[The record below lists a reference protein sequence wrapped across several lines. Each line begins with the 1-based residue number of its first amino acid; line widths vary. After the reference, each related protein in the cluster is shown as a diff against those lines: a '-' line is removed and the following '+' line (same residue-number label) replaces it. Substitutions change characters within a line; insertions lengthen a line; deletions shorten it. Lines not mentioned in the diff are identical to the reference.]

1 MTTIQRVAGSF
12 RDPSGFVFFR
22 NDEVFRSIDEQCCAV
37 LTELADQGKLE
48 DWVERNVIVGTEF
61 VEPGELLSELR
72 EELPET
78 HQFLRHEPIQLV
90 TYPYEWT
97 VSMLA
102 DAGIHTL
109 DLQIELLQTGHSLKD
124 ASAYNIQFVH
134 GKPTMIDI
142 ASIEKPNR
150 LDVWFA
156 MGQFLQMFVYPLLLV
171 QMRGWDL
178 RSYFLSN
185 LNGRDVE
192 SVAASFGRLE
202 RLRPSLLLDLTLPL
216 WLHRR
221 AEKQEGSQ
229 RDLLEKKVDNPSAQI
244 ANLKRLRRKLQKL
257 ADGYRTGGVWA
268 GYTQICNYDQAAD
281 DHKQTL
287 VRNILCDTSPAEVL
301 DIGCNTGNYS
311 FLAAEC
317 GANVTAVDGDHDAI
331 EVLYRRLRDNPASIN
346 PLVVDLGNPSPAI
359 GYRNE
364 ERPSF
369 LSRSSPDCVL
379 ALALM
384 HHLLVSANMSLEAIR
399 DQMHDLTQRDLILE
413 FVPTDDNM
421 FLRLMN
427 FRVDLFQ
434 HVNLEACRK
443 VFEQSFDLV
452 AEHAIEGST
461 RTLLH
466 YRKKS

>member
-1 MTTIQRVAGSF
+1 MNTIQRVAGSF

-22 NDEVFRSIDEQCCAV
+22 DDEVFRSIDEECCAV
-37 LTELADQGKLE
+37 LMELADQGKLGQ
-48 DWVERNVIVGTEF
+48 WVEDNMIVGTEF
-61 VEPGELLSELR
+61 VQPGDLLSELR
-72 EELPET
+72 QELPDT
-78 HQFLRHEPIQLV
+78 HHFLRHETIPLV

-109 DLQIELLQTGHSLKD
+109 DLQIDLLQNGCSLKD
-124 ASAYNIQFVH
+124 ATAYNIQFVH
-134 GKPTMIDI
+134 GRPTMIDV
-142 ASIEKPNR
+142 ASIEKPSR

-171 QMRGWDL
+171 RTRGWDL
-178 RSYFLSN
+178 QSYFLAN

-192 SVAASFGRLE
+192 SVAASFGWLE
-202 RLRPSLLLDLTLPL
+202 RFRPSLLLDLTLPL

-221 AEKQEGSQ
+221 AENQEGTQ
-229 RDLLEKKVDNPSAQI
+229 RELLEKKVANPGPQI
-244 ANLKRLRRKLQKL
+244 ANLNRLRRKLEKL
-257 ADGYRTGGVWA
+257 AAGYQPRGVWA
-268 GYTQICNYDQAAD
+268 DYTTICNYDQQAD

-287 VRNILCDTSPAEVL
+287 VRKILNQVSPAEVL

-317 GANVTAVDGDHDAI
+317 GANVTAVDGDHDAV
-331 EVLYRRLRDNPASIN
+331 EVLYRRLRDNPASIH
-346 PLVVDLGNPSPAI
+346 PMVVDLGNPSPAI

-369 LSRSSPDCVL
+369 LNRSKPDCVL

-399 DQMHDLTQRDLILE
+399 DQMHDLTNSDLIIE

-421 FLRLMN
+421 FERLMN

-434 HVNLEACRK
+434 HVNLQACRE
-443 VFEQSFDLV
+443 VFEQRFELL
-452 AEHAIEGST
+452 AEYPIDGSI

-466 YRKKS
+466 YRKKD

>member
-22 NDEVFRSIDEQCCAV
+22 NNEVFRTIDETCCAV

-61 VEPGELLSELR
+61 VQPGDLLTQLR
-72 EELPET
+72 EELPDT
-78 HQFLRHEPIQLV
+78 HQFLRHKPIQLV

-109 DLQIELLQTGHSLKD
+109 DLQIELLQSGCSLKD
-124 ASAYNIQFVH
+124 ATAYNIQFVH
-134 GKPTMIDI
+134 GRPTMIDV

-171 QMRGWDL
+171 RMRGWDL

-192 SVAASFGRLE
+192 SVAASFSRLQ

-229 RDLLEKKVDNPSAQI
+229 RELLEKKVTNPAAQI
-244 ANLKRLRRKLQKL
+244 TNLKRLRRKLQKL
-257 ADGYRTGGVWA
+257 SDGYRPHGVWA
-268 GYTQICNYDQAAD
+268 DYTKICNYDQTAD
-281 DHKQTL
+281 DHKQKL
-287 VRNILCDTSPAEVL
+287 VRQILSETSPTEVL

-331 EVLYRRLRDNPASIN
+331 EVLYRRLRDNPAAIN

-369 LSRSSPDCVL
+369 LSRSEPDCVM

-399 DQMHDLTQRDLILE
+399 DQMYDLSQRDLILE

-427 FRVDLFQ
+427 FRVDLFK
-434 HVNLEACRK
+434 HVDLPTCQE
-443 VFEQSFDLV
+443 VFEQRFKLIASYPV
-452 AEHAIEGST
+452 NGSK

>member
-37 LTELADQGKLE
+37 LTELADEGKIE
-48 DWVERNVIVGTEF
+48 EWVDRNVIVGTEF
-61 VEPGELLSELR
+61 VQPGDLLSALR
-72 EELPET
+72 DELPDT

-109 DLQIELLQTGHSLKD
+109 DLQIELLQSGCSLKD
-124 ASAYNIQFVH
+124 ATAYNIQFVH
-134 GKPTMIDI
+134 GRPTMIDV

-171 QMRGWDL
+171 RMRGWDL

-192 SVAASFGRLE
+192 NVAASFGWLE

-221 AEKQEGSQ
+221 SERQEGSQ
-229 RDLLEKKVDNPSAQI
+229 RSLLEKKVDKPAAQI
-244 ANLKRLRRKLQKL
+244 ANLQRLRRKLQKL
-257 ADGYRTGGVWA
+257 ADGYRPKGVWA
-268 GYTQICNYDQAAD
+268 DYTRICNYDQTAD
-281 DHKQTL
+281 DHKQSL
-287 VRNILCDTSPAEVL
+287 VRNILLDSKPAEVL
-301 DIGCNTGNYS
+301 DIGCNTGTYS

-331 EVLYRRLRDNPASIN
+331 EVLYRRLRENPAAIN
-346 PLVVDLGNPSPAI
+346 PLVIDLGNPSPAI

-369 LSRSSPDCVL
+369 LSRSEPDCVM

-399 DQMHDLTQRDLILE
+399 DQMHDLTNRDLILE

-421 FLRLMN
+421 FQRLMN
-427 FRVDLFQ
+427 FRVDLFK
-434 HVNLEACRK
+434 HVSLEKCRE
-443 VFEQSFDLV
+443 VFEQRFELISQHSID
-452 AEHAIEGST
+452 GST

-466 YRKKS
+466 YRKKN